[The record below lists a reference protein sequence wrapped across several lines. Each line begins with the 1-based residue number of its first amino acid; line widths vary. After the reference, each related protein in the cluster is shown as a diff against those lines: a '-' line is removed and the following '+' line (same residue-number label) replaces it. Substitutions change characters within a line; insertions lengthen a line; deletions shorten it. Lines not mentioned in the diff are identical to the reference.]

1 MRAFLDHQR
10 VGWPVT
16 KPLSTGNA
24 FTLVQPIQIKN
35 VVPTKEAA
43 TRVNPMTHIAA
54 WCGVTPG
61 EKAAR

>member
-1 MRAFLDHQR
+1 M
-10 VGWPVT
+10 T